1 MPETET
7 VNQPEEF
14 TTDTS
19 AGDTKITAPEP
30 TPEKAPEPPKAPE
43 PEQCDLKAKGS
54 FLNGK
59 GVMTADGKCMDLERL
74 QVVLIEQNGRTYE
87 YSRTTV
93 RN

>member
-7 VNQPEEF
+7 VNLPEETVA
-14 TTDTS
+14 TTGET
-19 AGDTKITAPEP
+19 TELAPEP
-30 TPEKAPEPPKAPE
+30 TPEPAPEPPKAPE

-59 GVMTADGKCMDLERL
+59 GVMTADSKCMDLERL